1 MSNSILQYIPQR
13 APFVMVDTLLLAD
26 DTNTITSFT
35 IPESNPMVEEEGYFT
50 ASGLVENMAQSAAAG
65 TGYKAH
71 QSGQPTPIGF
81 IGALK
86 NLTVKRL
93 PKVNDTLTT
102 TIHFGMQVMN
112 AQIIQ
117 ASIAESGTEIATCE
131 LKIFLQQ

>member
-35 IPESNPMVEEEGYFT
+35 VPENNPMVEDGYFT

-86 NLTVKRL
+86 NLTIKRL
-93 PKVNDTLTT
+93 PKVNDILTT

-117 ASIAESGTEIATCE
+117 ASISENGTEIAICE